1 MQFNYR
7 VPVQLEHTGW
17 ASISREGEGHSGCY
31 DNFVMVFNQ
40 GPIVMLRLELGL
52 HSKGRLSTFE
62 MLCEYLQHN
71 QLYQVSLTVNTIMT
85 Y

>member
-1 MQFNYR
+1 
-7 VPVQLEHTGW
+7 
-17 ASISREGEGHSGCY
+17 
-31 DNFVMVFNQ
+31 MVFNQ

-52 HSKGRLSTFE
+52 HSKGRLSAFE

-71 QLYQVSLTVNTIMT
+71 QLQHSQLYQVSLTVNTYTIMT